1 MVTGLTWL
9 TLLTE
14 AEPKEE
20 GCDESGKDEGAEEDG
35 GDGFA
40 ACGWGEEIGVA
51 MGAAFGGGGDVV
63 AAGLAVAGELRFG
76 LAEHRSDGGEEG
88 AGPAH
93 DHVGKEA
100 CDGEGGGD
108 EAEEQGASGGSAA
121 CGACEAIGGGGH
133 GDEVRLEA
141 AGEKHGFDGDADE
154 DEGDDAED
162 LEDFE
167 EGHGCMR

>member
-14 AEPKEE
+14 VEPKEE
-20 GCDESGKDEGAEEDG
+20 GGDEGGKDEGAEKDG

-40 ACGWGEEIGVA
+40 AGRWREEIGVA
-51 MGAAFGGGGDVV
+51 MGAAFGGGGNVV
-63 AAGLAVAGELRFG
+63 AAGFAVAGELDFG
-76 LAEHRSDGGEEG
+76 LAEHGGDGGEEG
-88 AGPAH
+88 AGPE
-93 DHVGKEA
+93 DEHVTEET

-133 GDEVRLEA
+133 GDEVRLKA

-154 DEGDDAED
+154 DEGEDAED
-162 LEDFE
+162 AE
-167 EGHGCMR
+167 EGHGSMR

>member
-20 GCDESGKDEGAEEDG
+20 GGDEGGKDEGAEKDG

-40 ACGWGEEIGVA
+40 AGRWREEIGVA

-63 AAGLAVAGELRFG
+63 AAGFAVAGELDFG
-76 LAEHRSDGGEEG
+76 LAEHGGDGGEEC

-108 EAEEQGASGGSAA
+108 EAEKQRISGGAA
-121 CGACEAIGGGGH
+121 ASGACEAVGGGVH
-133 GDEVRLEA
+133 GNEEGLKA
-141 AGEKHGFDGDADE
+141 AREKHGFDGDADE
-154 DEGDDAED
+154 DEGEDADDA
-162 LEDFE
+162 E
-167 EGHGCMR
+167 EGHGSMR